1 MRKTSNRFP
10 FLSMQQYFVNEPLET
25 GMDYVFD
32 DKQAHHAKTVVRLN
46 NEVVRLVYEGKGY
59 FATARQQGK
68 QFIAHV
74 DKADERVNELS
85 CPLILCMALIRREK
99 MELVLQKATEL
110 GVTKIIPFVSSR
122 CVVKEKKEKKEKLAE
137 RWNTIL
143 LEAAQQCK
151 RNVIPELSSVIS
163 FEELKTVDAFYKLCA
178 YENAYGKSEKLT
190 DVVKSHEPIALVIGP
205 EGGFSQ
211 EEVQQL
217 EQVGY
222 TSVTFGKRILR
233 AETAAIFGCSVLSE
247 IVEDD

>member
-1 MRKTSNRFP
+1 
-10 FLSMQQYFVNEPLET
+10 
-25 GMDYVFD
+25 
-32 DKQAHHAKTVVRLN
+32 
-46 NEVVRLVYEGKGY
+46 
-59 FATARQQGK
+59 
-68 QFIAHV
+68 
-74 DKADERVNELS
+74 
-85 CPLILCMALIRREK
+85 

-163 FEELKTVDAFYKLCA
+163 FEELQSVDAFYRLCA
-178 YENAYGKSEKLT
+178 YENAYGKSKKLT
-190 DVVKSHEPIALVIGP
+190 DVVNSHEPIALVIGP

-217 EQVGY
+217 EQAGY